1 MSTTGYAYAAAT
13 DEDPIQFDFI
23 CGNHQMSN
31 NKLKEDR
38 KLLRLHIDCLHTNPP
53 ITLNKTL
60 TIDGIDTPGL
70 TING

>member
-1 MSTTGYAYAAAT
+1 
-13 DEDPIQFDFI
+13 
-23 CGNHQMSN
+23 MSN

-38 KLLRLHIDCLHTNPP
+38 KLLRLHIECLRANPP

-60 TIDGIDTPGL
+60 TVDGINTPGL